1 MLRRDDILKKEKI
14 QARQGLAEKAESL
27 LEVAHGLS
35 MGPICQK
42 NADKEATR
50 FL

>member
-27 LEVAHGLS
+27 LEVTYGSRMAR
-35 MGPICQK
+35 ICQK
-42 NADKEATR
+42 NADKEAT
-50 FL
+50 